1 MMSQRSILLIDAR
14 TKFRNPAEERRP
26 AQSLQIQMGRKSC
39 FYQSR
44 EVMMS

>member
-14 TKFRNPAEERRP
+14 TKLRNPAEERRP